1 MYQLKERLM
10 KNMPFISNVTIHH
23 QLIVTGTHKTMIAK
37 IIESEAKM
45 DPNKISG
52 SGLSIERR
60 VKSIVGD
67 VISENGSKVYD
78 LNIFGASYEFGDEL
92 YSFGNS

>member
-1 MYQLKERLM
+1 MYQLKENLI
-10 KNMPFISNVTIHH
+10 KHIPFISNATIHH
-23 QLIVTGTHKTMIAK
+23 QVIVTGTHKTMIAK
-37 IIESEAKM
+37 IIESEGKM
-45 DPNKISG
+45 DSTKIKG

>member
-1 MYQLKERLM
+1 M
-10 KNMPFISNVTIHH
+10 KHIPFISSCTIHH
-23 QLIVTGTHKTMIAK
+23 QVIVTGTHKTMVAK

-45 DPNKISG
+45 DPSKIRG

-60 VKSIVGD
+60 VKSIVGN

-92 YSFGNS
+92 YSFGNSQTKVYLRI